1 MKLKSLS
8 RYLHPTLLVV
18 AVVIVCC
25 MAADVSACPTCKDGV
40 DAGDPHRQSL
50 AAGFYY
56 SILFML
62 SMPVIILT
70 TFGSFAYRAVK
81 KAQAERDIAVQRSG
95 DLLDRG

>member
-1 MKLKSLS
+1 MKTPSLP
-8 RYLHPTLLVV
+8 RYLRPALLILVV
-18 AVVIVCC
+18 ALVCC
-25 MAADVSACPTCKDGV
+25 LAADASACPTCKDGV

-81 KAQAERDIAVQRSG
+81 KAQAERDAEAKLAPGQ
-95 DLLDRG
+95 